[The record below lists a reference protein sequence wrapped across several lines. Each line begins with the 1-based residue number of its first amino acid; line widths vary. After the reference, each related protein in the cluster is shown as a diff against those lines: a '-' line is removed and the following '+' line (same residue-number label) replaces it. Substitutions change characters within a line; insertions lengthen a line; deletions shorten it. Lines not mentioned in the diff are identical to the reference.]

1 VADNSNMD
9 SHRSSRRLNN
19 GAKHKYPEQHRKL
32 VEMGFD
38 VKSIN
43 SALESSSG
51 DLQATTSLLVEKVAA
66 SIRNARRGGG
76 SSSRATT
83 NNEDPSS
90 SISMKVVG
98 KSKATK
104 AEIMEAHNKF
114 MSIYKTTKCKDKGNH
129 DKRMCFYWHT
139 KSDRRRNPFDVLYSC
154 SECPNSS
161 ETAICENGDTCL
173 KAHNML
179 ERMFHPELFK
189 ISMCQRGPNGDHC
202 ERGNL
207 CAFAHSEEDHRVPL
221 SQTAAKSN
229 NTNNNNA
236 TSSNH
241 GGSGVPAAASMH
253 LLSANEYAAINK
265 SLGDSK
271 LLDSIQDRL
280 VHLIQSQGA
289 EGIISSELP
298 KKYSDVYSERL
309 ELADESG
316 EKFRIKDLLLAHP
329 NVGVIMHKGVQPK
342 YVYNE
347 VVVAAPVVVTVTKE
361 KHSLKASRAAS
372 TMASPTD
379 SSCSIATVV
388 SSVAPLS
395 YCSAA
400 TTSTATTTTTNAK
413 SGRSA
418 PLNYAAAVTESIN
431 NPSSS
436 ISSSSEKV
444 AASYYDTSTSSRSSS
459 SSHLSKEIYNGW
471 HTTPSSSL
479 DPSHQHHHHDAT
491 TRTGNNNDSSSSC
504 SVHQSTSTYTIQQQP
519 HQEVSSSSSSL
530 PGVIE
535 PASPIVLVG
544 GGRRRGPDH
553 PPLPTLDGPSS
564 PSNSINNDNSVNNN
578 SNNNNN
584 KGAYI
589 HPPGNQSVS
598 YSDVSSGKT
607 HINNGENHHQS
618 IQHLHKLKVE
628 LDKKSMEYDLQSKHL
643 QEVLLKLNDC
653 ESQQTSLYGQRESAI
668 AEAYR
673 ARLELEEFKST
684 FDERL
689 QKSSEICARDYT
701 ISHLSNERSMDLHQY
716 FSSIT
721 QIEIALVEMQ
731 RKEALY
737 INEIPLHDT
746 INESSRARDEL
757 TKFVSHL
764 KMQINAKIMN
774 ETSSTTSIP
783 HHHHSAINNNHSLSN
798 LNNNNNN
805 NNNNTLSNNGN
816 GVCGSE
822 GGISHGYAPSASYRS
837 SFGSHH
843 SSMLSPVGTPAYLLT
858 AIADNNLLVIPPPAA
873 ATATAVNRS
882 IDMNKNMNHRTHAL
896 STEDDDA
903 FRRIMMISG
912 GGANNSHS
920 GQNISMHGNGHS
932 AFAGG
937 GGGGGRKI
945 MKVEGCV
952 CGLPGC
958 HLEGTFIC
966 SACNRTG
973 YCGSEHQR

>member
-1 VADNSNMD
+1 MADNSNMD
-9 SHRSSRRLNN
+9 SHRSSRRSNN

-76 SSSRATT
+76 SSSRAIT

-90 SISMKVVG
+90 SIPMKVVG

-154 SECPNSS
+154 SECPNST

-229 NTNNNNA
+229 NNNNNNNA

-347 VVVAAPVVVTVTKE
+347 VVVAAPVVAVTKE
-361 KHSLKASRAAS
+361 KHSLKASKAAT
-372 TMASPTD
+372 TMASPAD

-400 TTSTATTTTTNAK
+400 TTATTTTTTNAK

-436 ISSSSEKV
+436 SISSSSEKV
-444 AASYYDTSTSSRSSS
+444 AASYYDTSTSSSSSS

-479 DPSHQHHHHDAT
+479 DPSHQHHHLDAT
-491 TRTGNNNDSSSSC
+491 TRTSNNNDNSSSC
-504 SVHQSTSTYTIQQQP
+504 SVHQSTSTHTIQQQP
-519 HQEVSSSSSSL
+519 HQEVSSSSSSSL

-553 PPLPTLDGPSS
+553 PPLPTLDGPPS
-564 PSNSINNDNSVNNN
+564 PSNSINNDNSINNN
-578 SNNNNN
+578 SNNNNNN

-589 HPPGNQSVS
+589 HPPGNLSVS

-607 HINNGENHHQS
+607 HINNGENHQQS
-618 IQHLHKLKVE
+618 IQHLHKLKLE

-643 QEVLLKLNDC
+643 QEVLLKLTDF

-716 FSSIT
+716 FSSIN

-757 TKFVSHL
+757 TKFVSLL
-764 KMQINAKIMN
+764 KMQINAKIVN
-774 ETSSTTSIP
+774 ETSSTATIP
-783 HHHHSAINNNHSLSN
+783 HHHHHHSAINNNHSLLN
-798 LNNNNNN
+798 LN

-816 GVCGSE
+816 GVSGSE

-858 AIADNNLLVIPPPAA
+858 AIADNNLLVIPPAPPAA
-873 ATATAVNRS
+873 PPAVNRS
-882 IDMNKNMNHRTHAL
+882 IDMNMNMNHRTHAL